1 MSSPRAGRSSS
12 PELSLPPSPL
22 PSLEQASSCA
32 PAPPSTPP
40 PLRPPSPSHN
50 LSFPRSPPPPSPA
63 PLRSPSPRPPA
74 SPVLNQGSR
83 ENPIPRSPTADE
95 LLFQANAFLSLGNS
109 RQAIDLYTKV
119 LYEKAPGHIIAFLN
133 RAMAYLYEQRPELAA
148 TDAYRAAMVINA
160 TTKSPRHK
168 YFPRELETKRY
179 LRLEGL
185 HVELGREWTHRD
197 RRYIPAS
204 AGTWA
209 KMPLA
214 SLVMDMDE
222 DDCPVWDDLGFEDI
236 LPRLEVRAIFR
247 LCGALFA
254 CKGGAIQEAA
264 GLIEDFWHTRNIF
277 GPEKKCFKYLG
288 DGITNTITNFI
299 EFGRMNG
306 QATDDEHVLLLSP
319 NGIKTPKT
327 KPESILKTR
336 VTMVPALQY
345 WDDPY
350 EPNFANRYTHSD
362 LSDMVADASDSCVPI
377 AFDQSSVGLQARIGL
392 HASRDYLPGD
402 HILYDCGSWNV
413 TTDSPDKLLETWHK
427 RQEDCFRLYCDACA
441 TVLLL
446 PDALLTYIT
455 ADAILAHFSKME
467 AKRRLKN
474 TISKNSL
481 DDEEREKRVSWALRT
496 HVTWCARNHAVIYCS
511 STCRKRSR
519 VFDPGVHELQI
530 ESTIRSDKIP
540 TTALPTENL
549 SPSHPRSLY
558 AHSKAQT
565 LYDLLLLRIYASALN
580 QEKHPLELVKFL
592 RGGLCRP
599 WAGTQ
604 NQASR
609 TTNFMPW
616 SFNNNIVRPVWI
628 VNQFHESLNQNP
640 LRYLRQSD
648 GWVINTLLA
657 KIQHSTN
664 ITTGAMSAFTYRIND
679 EEKSCY
685 SRGLDQWVGNQSEA
699 VYESDEA
706 FKEVWVARLDP
717 LVSLIRVADEAR
729 GEKPNCWL
737 KYEHGVRVIAGQ
749 PDDPSDKQG
758 VAVSMGESLLRAKP
772 QFLGGN
778 PNDVVTY
785 SQRESSLNTKLVR
798 SESPDKRDFAKD
810 HPMTD
815 AGSETV
821 EVQKGEKPVVP
832 KSRDASHASMS
843 TGDTDML
850 DILDNRSPEAAFT
863 AEAAANVAKNLSD
876 VAKEAPCTA
885 EEASGLTGTAP
896 HAAPEEIPSPPLS
909 SPVNTDS
916 VVDLD
921 GQAESLKELPEAIA
935 NIASSPPDEIDEVE
949 EALER
954 EAEAN
959 LPALLDD
966 VDQMEEALDDEAIA
980 KPAALMPDDIDEVEE
995 AWDRDDVYKSRLS
1008 FQKRRFSSPIPRDNG
1023 LMAQYRA
1030 GDIRVNRQSYSPK
1043 NSLVI
1048 RMRMGGARSIAAPTF
1063 PMLEHRARS
1072 PSPSA
1077 GEARSGG
1084 LLQQPRAETPPPPLF
1099 NESRSGKSPF
1109 SPTFN
1114 SNVPGSMLGE
1124 GMEILVA
1131 AQTSRPLEMR
1141 AITDVRKRTPAPE
1154 VDLESGEASSKNEKG
1169 KAVVRGGDALYDV
1182 RHGIR
1187 D

>member
-12 PELSLPPSPL
+12 PEPSLPPSPL
-22 PSLEQASSCA
+22 PSLEQASTYA
-32 PAPPSTPP
+32 PVQFSTPP
-40 PLRPPSPSHN
+40 PLRSPSPSHN
-50 LSFPRSPPPPSPA
+50 LSSPPSPQPPSPA
-63 PLRSPSPRPPA
+63 PLRSSSPKPPA
-74 SPVLNQGSR
+74 SPVLHQGSR
-83 ENPIPRSPTADE
+83 ENPLPRSPTADE
-95 LLFQANAFLSLGNS
+95 LLFQANEFLSLGNS
-109 RQAIDLYTKV
+109 RQAIDLYTIV

-133 RAMAYLYEQRPELAA
+133 RAMAYLQDQRPELAA
-148 TDAYRAAMVINA
+148 TDAYRAAMVIDA
-160 TTKSPRHK
+160 TTKSPRQE
-168 YFPRELETKRY
+168 YFSRELETKRY
-179 LRLEGL
+179 LRIEAL

-209 KMPLA
+209 TMPLA

-222 DDCPVWDDLGFEDI
+222 DDCPVWDDLGFGDI

-288 DGITNTITNFI
+288 DSITNTITNFI
-299 EFGRMNG
+299 DFARMNG
-306 QATDDEHVLLLSP
+306 QATDDEHVLLLP
-319 NGIKTPKT
+319 VNRIMTPKT

-392 HASRDYLPGD
+392 HASRDQLPGD
-402 HILYDCGSWNV
+402 HILYDCRSWNV
-413 TTDSPDKLLETWHK
+413 TTDSPDKFLETWYK

-455 ADAILAHFSKME
+455 ADAIVAHLPKME
-467 AKRRLKN
+467 AKRRLTN

-481 DDEEREKRVSWALRT
+481 DDEEREKRVAWALRT
-496 HVTWCARNHAVIYCS
+496 HVTWCARDHAVIYCS

-519 VFDPGVHELQI
+519 VFDAGVHELKL

-540 TTALPTENL
+540 TTALPMENL

-565 LYDLLLLRIYASALN
+565 LYDLLFLRIYASALN
-580 QEKHPLELVKFL
+580 QDKHPLELVKFL
-592 RGGLCRP
+592 RGGLSRP

-604 NQASR
+604 NQVSR
-609 TTNFMPW
+609 TTHFMPW
-616 SFNNNIVRPVWI
+616 SFSNNIARPIWI

-657 KIQHSTN
+657 KIQRSTN

-685 SRGLDQWVGNQSEA
+685 SRGLDQWVGNQNEA

-737 KYEHGVRVIAGQ
+737 KYEDGVRVIAGQ

-758 VAVSMGESLLRAKP
+758 VAISMGESLLRAKP

-785 SQRESSLNTKLVR
+785 SQRESSLYTKIAR
-798 SESPDKRDFAKD
+798 SESPDIRDFAKD

-815 AGSETV
+815 ARSETLKVPTV
-821 EVQKGEKPVVP
+821 EQPVVP
-832 KSRDASHASMS
+832 KSPDASHASMS
-843 TGDTDML
+843 TGDTEML
-850 DILDNRSPEAAFT
+850 DILDNRSQEAADV
-863 AEAAANVAKNLSD
+863 EKNLSD
-876 VAKEAPCTA
+876 VAKEALCTA
-885 EEASGLTGTAP
+885 EATDLTGTAP
-896 HAAPEEIPSPPLS
+896 HAAREEFPSPPLW

-921 GQAESLKELPEAIA
+921 GQAESLKERPEAIA
-935 NIASSPPDEIDEVE
+935 NTASSPPDEIDEVE

-959 LPALLDD
+959 IPALLGNFD
-966 VDQMEEALDDEAIA
+966 EEEETLDDEAIA
-980 KPAALMPDDIDEVEE
+980 KPAASMPDEIDEVEE

-1030 GDIRVNRQSYSPK
+1030 GAIRVNRRSYSPT
-1043 NSLVI
+1043 NSLVV
-1048 RMRMGGARSIAAPTF
+1048 RMKMGGAQSIAAPKF
-1063 PMLEHRARS
+1063 PTLEHRARS
-1072 PSPSA
+1072 PSPSTR
-1077 GEARSGG
+1077 EARCGAF
-1084 LLQQPRAETPPPPLF
+1084 LQQPRAETPPPPVS
-1099 NESRSGKSPF
+1099 NEGRSGKSPF

-1114 SNVPGSMLGE
+1114 PNVPGSMLGE

-1141 AITDVRKRTPAPE
+1141 GITDVRKRPAEPE
-1154 VDLESGEASSKNEKG
+1154 VDVESGEASSKDEKG
-1169 KAVVRGGDALYDV
+1169 KTVVRDGDALL
-1182 RHGIR
+1182 
-1187 D
+1187 